1 MASPLD
7 LKRVAK
13 GAFLGGAIAGVICVA
28 LFFVGGAIG
37 ADFRPKDPAAMGGL
51 EKLLFFQPMVNCLI
65 AAAVSVG
72 LLAVLNKVAPAKA
85 WTIYLGVAAVVF
97 LGEAYAPFWA
107 FADMKTIA
115 ILELMHVPA
124 AIGVIGGIH
133 RFAIKA

>member
-1 MASPLD
+1 MPNGIDIKLA
-7 LKRVAK
+7 AK

-28 LFFVGGAIG
+28 LYFVGGAIG
-37 ADFRPKDPAAMGGL
+37 ADYRPRDPAALGGL

-65 AAAVSVG
+65 AAAVSVAM
-72 LLAVLNKVAPAKA
+72 LAILNKVAPARA
-85 WTIYLGVAAVVF
+85 WYIYLGIAVVVF

-124 AIGVIGGIH
+124 ALGVVGGIH